1 MPSRTNKSEA
11 IFECRQCGDCCRG
24 YGGTFVSKRDID
36 AIASFIGTNPESFV
50 ANYCRLSGK
59 RPLLTQKDDGY
70 CIFWD
75 RICTIHPV
83 KPQMCRRWPFI
94 ESVLKDVANWRIMA
108 SMCPGMRAEAPE
120 SRVKECV
127 RKAFRDE
134 SIDRGKR
141 CYQESAGFPYPKT
154 VSSGELPS
162 PCMRHGHSHRIKR
175 RR

>member
-1 MPSRTNKSEA
+1 MPSKTNEPKA

-36 AIASFIGTNPESFV
+36 AIASFLGEDPEYFV
-50 ANYCRLSGK
+50 ANHCRLSGK
-59 RPLLTQKDDGY
+59 RPLLSQKKDGY

-94 ESVLKDVANWRIMA
+94 ESVLRDVANWRIMA
-108 SMCPGMRAEAPE
+108 SMCPGIWADAPV

-127 RKAFRDE
+127 RKAYREE
-134 SIDRGKR
+134 STDGGKR
-141 CYQESAGFPYPKT
+141 RYQETTESPSPKA
-154 VSSGELPS
+154 VSSDEPPP
-162 PCMRHGHSHRIKR
+162 PCTRRGHFRRIKR
-175 RR
+175 GR